1 MAVTSHPPHRPVL
14 AGTTAYGSYLGC
26 DIAGCLASGN
36 HAQCEEW
43 VTSGQR
49 SDPASAKWV
58 AVDYAGTESC
68 TRGAPPGAGIETASL
83 GSPVPHGID
92 SIRVARSAAIL
103 RPLQSAR
110 ASSGEVPASV
120 LAASSAFGCRP

>member
-1 MAVTSHPPHRPVL
+1 MSGVETSVRV
-14 AGTTAYGSYLGC
+14 
-26 DIAGCLASGN
+26 I
-36 HAQCEEW
+36 HAQREEW

-92 SIRVARSAAIL
+92 SIRVAHDGNRATRRLPPLI
-103 RPLQSAR
+103 RPLIEDIVQ
-110 ASSGEVPASV
+110 VYV
-120 LAASSAFGCRP
+120 